1 MALER
6 YSSIDQMTSE
16 TGELLDA
23 PAALDRMLELLSLAP
38 AGCPPLLSPG
48 VYRFRSLQEANE
60 AREVATVKRMQAL
73 RAARQV

>member
-16 TGELLDA
+16 TGELPDA
-23 PAALDRMLELLSLAP
+23 PAALDRMLELVSLAP
-38 AGCPPLLSPG
+38 ADCPPLFSPG
-48 VYRFRSLQEANE
+48 LYRFRSLKEANE

>member
-6 YSSIDQMTSE
+6 YSSIDQLTSE

-23 PAALDRMLELLSLAP
+23 PAALDRMLELVSLVQ
-38 AGCPPLLSPG
+38 AGCPPLLAAG

-60 AREVATVKRMQAL
+60 AREVTTAKRMRAL
-73 RAARQV
+73 RAARQG